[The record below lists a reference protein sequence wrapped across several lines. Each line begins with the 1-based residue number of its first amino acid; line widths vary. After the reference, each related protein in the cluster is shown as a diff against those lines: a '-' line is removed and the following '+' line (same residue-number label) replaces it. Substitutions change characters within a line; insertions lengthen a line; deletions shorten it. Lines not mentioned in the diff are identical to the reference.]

1 MFFCVSDKDL
11 HILDTPLSLVRE
23 VKVGDPNN
31 PNNMLGA
38 LVSKE
43 HMAKVK
49 GYIEL
54 ARSEGCTVLCG
65 DGVDELNLPEPNK
78 NVSYLCT
85 LDTCTMQCSSFFFRN
100 KLPQDLCCVVLLCFY
115 CKSHRVSIC
124 ALE

>member
-1 MFFCVSDKDL
+1 MSGKGL
-11 HILDTPLSLVRE
+11 HILDIPLSLVRE
-23 VKVGDPNN
+23 VKVGDPND

-78 NVSYLCT
+78 NVSYLLYMYNTVQFSLEINCRKT
-85 LDTCTMQCSSFFFRN
+85 HIV
-100 KLPQDLCCVVLLCFY
+100 LCCVVLLCLPF
-115 CKSHRVSIC
+115 V
-124 ALE
+124 